1 MKRVLK
7 LIESK
12 ETLMYK
18 GKEVQMVQIDDS
30 DILTYR
36 ITMSERHENG
46 TRERIEKVD
55 RSNIDEFIRD
65 LLPIEPDQRSSTEV
79 ALSINSAV
87 AKADKLFNSLSVGL
101 LEDFEKLKD
110 NAAYVPVAKQ
120 RSETVKTILNI
131 TKTQIDI
138 IKLEKLK

>member
-1 MKRVLK
+1 
-7 LIESK
+7 
-12 ETLMYK
+12 MYK
-18 GKEVQMVQIDDS
+18 GKEVQIAQIDDS

-46 TRERIEKVD
+46 TRDRIEKVD

-65 LLPIEPDQRSSTEV
+65 LLSIEPDQRSSTEV

-110 NAAYVPVAKQ
+110 NADYVPVAKQ

>member
-18 GKEVQMVQIDDS
+18 GKEVQIVQIDDS

-36 ITMSERHENG
+36 MTMSERHENG
-46 TRERIEKVD
+46 ARERTEKVD
-55 RSNIDEFIRD
+55 RSNIDEFIRE

-110 NAAYVPVAKQ
+110 NATYVPVAKQ

-131 TKTQIDI
+131 TRTQIDI

>member
-18 GKEVQMVQIDDS
+18 GKEVQLVQIDDS

-46 TRERIEKVD
+46 TRDRIEKVD

-65 LLPIEPDQRSSTEV
+65 LLSIEPDQRSSTEV

-101 LEDFEKLKD
+101 SEDFEKLKD
-110 NAAYVPVAKQ
+110 NADYVPVAKQ